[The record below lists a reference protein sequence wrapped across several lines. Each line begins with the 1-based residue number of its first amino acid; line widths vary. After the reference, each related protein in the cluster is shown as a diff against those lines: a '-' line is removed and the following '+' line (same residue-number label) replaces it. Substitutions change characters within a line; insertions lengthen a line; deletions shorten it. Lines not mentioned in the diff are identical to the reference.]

1 MMMSRIGLLFSCLH
15 SMFRSYASVRLEN
28 LALRHQVVVYKQ
40 SIPRPKLKPADRMFW
55 VWLSRL
61 WPDWQRALEFVQP
74 RTVITWQNKRFRDH
88 WRKLSQSGKPGRPP
102 IDKEVRQLIE
112 NMWQA
117 NPTWGS
123 PRIVGELRKLG
134 IHVAKATV
142 EKYQPRNRK
151 PPSPT
156 WRAFL
161 ANHVT
166 DIVACDFFTVPTAS
180 FRVLCVFI
188 MLAHERR
195 RIVHF
200 NITEHPTA
208 QWTAQQIVD
217 AFPWETAPRYLLRD
231 RDAIYGELFQRRVQ
245 HMGIEEVK
253 IAPRSPWQNPYAER
267 VIGSIRRDVLDHV
280 IVLHERHL
288 HRLLTTYMAYYH
300 RFRTHLSLE
309 MDCPTPRAVHP
320 PELGKI
326 LAVREL
332 HGLHHHYERQQAA

>member
-1 MMMSRIGLLFSCLH
+1 
-15 SMFRSYASVRLEN
+15 MFRSYASVRLEN
-28 LALRHQVVVYKQ
+28 LALRHQVAVYKQ
-40 SIPRPKLKPADRMFW
+40 SMPRPKLKLADRMFW

-61 WPDWQRALEFVQP
+61 WPDWQRALAFVPP
-74 RTVITWQNKRFRDH
+74 RTVIAWQNKRFRDY

-112 NMWQA
+112 NMWRA

-134 IHVAKATV
+134 IHVAKSTV
-142 EKYQPRNRK
+142 EKYRPRNRK

-156 WRAFL
+156 WKAFL

-180 FRVLCVFI
+180 FRVLFVFI

-195 RIVHF
+195 RIVHV

-208 QWTAQQIVD
+208 QWTALQIVE
-217 AFPWETAPRYLLRD
+217 AFLWDTAPRYLLRD
-231 RDAIYGELFQRRVQ
+231 RDAIYGEHVQQRIKN
-245 HMGIEEVK
+245 MGIEEVK
-253 IAPRSPWQNPYAER
+253 IAPRSPWQNPYCER

-288 HRLLTTYMAYYH
+288 HRLLMKYMAYDH

-309 MDCPTPRAVHP
+309 MNCPTPRAVHP

-326 LAVREL
+326 FAVREL